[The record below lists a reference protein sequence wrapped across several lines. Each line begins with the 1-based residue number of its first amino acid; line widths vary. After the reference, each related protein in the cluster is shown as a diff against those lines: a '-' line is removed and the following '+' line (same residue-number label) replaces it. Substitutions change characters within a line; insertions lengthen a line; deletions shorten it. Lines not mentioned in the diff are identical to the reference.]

1 MNSVILTGRL
11 TRDPQIRYASQSQM
25 AVANFTLA
33 VDRNKTKEGQDRDVD
48 FPDVVAFGKTA
59 EILEKY
65 AAKGSLIGVIG
76 RLQTRTYEKDGRKVY
91 VTEVVA
97 ERVELLG
104 KKPDA
109 PQKPAP
115 PPGFEDLDE
124 DPFADPLAGF
134 TKDDLPF

>member
-33 VDRNKTKEGQDRDVD
+33 VDRNKTKEGQDRDAD

-65 AAKGSLIGVIG
+65 AAKGSLIGVTG

-115 PPGFEDLDE
+115 PPGFEELGE

-134 TKDDLPF
+134 TEDDLPF